1 MIAQGSSKSAVE
13 RLLRGAL
20 VAFMIAL
27 FSGTIA
33 DQVTRNFTHSA
44 NVVAEVW
51 VTFAVISGYVYRTKL
66 RGVSS
71 GIEYFELAER
81 TRHWVGRIAI
91 LAAIAAVILTTLPH
105 ASTVFIVAKVVAI
118 LIAIGGAVGYWLASE
133 EPKAQIGKSDIMQRV
148 NSRVLGGCA
157 FVAALLASMTYRTS
171 TDDFYYVNLST
182 YIFDKGQI
190 PVRDTVLSDQYF
202 NGYARMS
209 SWEVLWGVFARIT
222 HIHVALLLYV
232 VFIPLAA
239 ALSIYVLAKLMES
252 MGIRHLNLALI
263 ASTIFLAFDGV
274 QGFTFGSYQGPR
286 IWQGKSFFLAVLIP
300 LLSLLILN
308 LLRSGSKVDAIIL
321 IGATVASLGA
331 TTTTFIIGL
340 PMLAAG
346 LFIALMNRNRIQS
359 LAFSASIAY
368 LLATAVLF
376 KRMLDAEN
384 TTQVS
389 ALGRGAGV
397 IIRTAKYSTHDDI
410 PQSFDLLTKL
420 SGPTW
425 HATLFAFAAVVG
437 WIALRGNYARQLV
450 ALYLAAWGFISSPG
464 IVQFYTAATGSAPIA
479 WRYIWLI
486 PIPLLVGATASV
498 LYDGI
503 WYTSTSQKIRTT
515 TALTWVALL
524 AVLPMTLGTPP
535 WKIAPGSRVSADL
548 TKPGVY
554 RVGFGYPQAEKALR
568 KVAKEHDIVLARNGI
583 SASINSRTT
592 RYFTVGLR
600 HAYVEHA
607 TNGFKNGFPKQRI
620 ALATYVGN
628 LEDKPTLTDAKLA
641 RDLRLV
647 RVNVVCISK
656 EQSHQIPTFKALGY
670 IDKQAKVSKSDGRI
684 WVWCGRTN
692 AYDN

>member
-1 MIAQGSSKSAVE
+1 MIAIDSRNSIVE
-13 RLLRGAL
+13 RLLRGTL
-20 VAFMIAL
+20 VTFLIAL

-33 DQVTRNFTHSA
+33 DQLTRNFTHDSD
-44 NVVAEVW
+44 VVAVVW
-51 VTFAVISGYVYRTKL
+51 LVLALVSGYFYRTKL
-66 RGVSS
+66 RSEPPS
-71 GIEYFELAER
+71 IQLFELAEK
-81 TRHWVGRIAI
+81 TRHWVGRVAI
-91 LAAIAAVILTTLPH
+91 LASIAAVILTRLPH
-105 ASTVFIVAKVVAI
+105 DTTVFVIAKIVAV
-118 LIAIGGAVGYWLASE
+118 LIAIGGAVGFWLASE
-133 EPKAQIGKSDIMQRV
+133 EPKAQPARTEITQRV
-148 NSRVLGGCA
+148 NSRVLAGCA
-157 FVAALLASMTYRTS
+157 FISALLASMTYRTS

-209 SWEVLWGVFARIT
+209 SWEVLWGVFARVT
-222 HIHVALLLYV
+222 HTHLAILLYV
-232 VFIPLAA
+232 IFIPLAA

-252 MGIRHLNLALI
+252 MGIRHLNIALI
-263 ASTIFLAFDGV
+263 ASTIFLLFDGV
-274 QGFTFGSYQGPR
+274 QGFTFGSYQAPR

-300 LLSLLILN
+300 LLSLLILR
-308 LLRSGSKVDAIIL
+308 LLRSGSRIDAVL
-321 IGATVASLGA
+321 IVAVTIASLGA

-346 LFIALMNRNRIQS
+346 LFIAVLNRNRIQI
-359 LAFSASIAY
+359 LALVTSMSY
-368 LLATAVLF
+368 LIVTAVIF
-376 KRMLDAEN
+376 KKMLDSEN

-389 ALGRGAGV
+389 ALGRGTGV
-397 IIRTAKYSTHDDI
+397 IIRSAKYSTHDDI

-425 HATLFAFAAVVG
+425 HATLFAFAAVAG
-437 WIALRGNYARQLV
+437 WIALRGNFARQLI

-464 IVQFYTAATGSAPIA
+464 MVQFYTATTGSAPIA
-479 WRYIWLI
+479 WRYIWLV
-486 PIPLLVGATASV
+486 PIPLLIGATVSV

-503 WYTSTSQKIRTT
+503 WLTNTSQKVRTT
-515 TALTWVALL
+515 IAVTWIALL

-554 RVGFGYPQAEKALR
+554 RVGFGYPQAEKALK
-568 KVAKEHDIVLARNGI
+568 KVAREHDVVLARNGI

-592 RYFTVGLR
+592 KYFTVGLR

-607 TNGFKNGFPKQRI
+607 TSGFKNGFAKQRI

-628 LEDKPTLTDAKLA
+628 LEEKPTLSDAKLA
-641 RDLRLV
+641 KDLRLV

-656 EQSHQIPTFKALGY
+656 EQSKQIATFKALGY
-670 IDKQAKVSKSDGRI
+670 TDKQAKVSKADGRI